1 MTQSQVPQQ
10 LSLTDRRKLVVTT
23 VTEVKSFEESLVVLL
38 TALGELS
45 IHGRELQLKDLSVE
59 EGRAVVE
66 GQISALIYQEP
77 RQGGFFSRFF
87 G

>member
-1 MTQSQVPQQ
+1 MTQSQLPQQ
-10 LSLTDRRKLVVTT
+10 LTLVDRRRLSVTA
-23 VTEVKSFEESLVVLL
+23 VTEVKSFEENLVVLL

-45 IHGRELQLKDLSVE
+45 IHGQELQLKDLSVE

-77 RQGGFFSRFF
+77 RGRGILGRFF

>member
-10 LSLTDRRKLVVTT
+10 LTLADRRKLSVTA
-23 VTEVKSFEESLVVLL
+23 VTEVKSFEENQVVLH

-66 GQISALIYQEP
+66 GQISALIFQEP
-77 RQGGFFSRFF
+77 RRSGWLGRFF